1 MKYAS
6 QFRGKMPQEHVEP
19 EKIPSNR
26 KEESPS
32 KMRKRDSIQI
42 GSASQARPGLSA
54 LRSPKHKFKRSARG
68 R

>member
-1 MKYAS
+1 MKFSS

-26 KEESPS
+26 KSEQPP
-32 KMRKRDSIQI
+32 KMKRVIRKQI
-42 GSASQARPGLSA
+42 KKS
-54 LRSPKHKFKRSARG
+54 RG

>member
-6 QFRGKMPQEHVEP
+6 QFRGKTPQEHVVP

-26 KEESPS
+26 KPLSPT

-42 GSASQARPGLSA
+42 GSMSQARPGLSA
-54 LRSPKHKFKRSARG
+54 SRAPKHKLKRG